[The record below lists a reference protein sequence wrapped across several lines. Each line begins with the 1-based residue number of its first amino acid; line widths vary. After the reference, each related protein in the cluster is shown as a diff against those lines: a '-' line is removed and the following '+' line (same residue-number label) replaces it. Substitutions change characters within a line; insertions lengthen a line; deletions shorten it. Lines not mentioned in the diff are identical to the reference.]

1 MTRSEMV
8 QLAQHIAAR
17 HKLDPALVCAICHHE
32 SADWNTWASRY
43 EPAFYERYITP
54 MATVQ
59 RFGNVVSLDT
69 EKRHRATSFGLMQ
82 VMGQVA
88 RERGFKGE
96 YLTELC
102 EPETGI
108 EYGCRVLER
117 ALLRAKGD
125 VRQGLMNYNGGGNP
139 AYPDLVL
146 AHIAEYANGRGT

>member
-17 HKLDPALVCAICHHE
+17 HRLDPALVCAICHHE
-32 SADWNTWASRY
+32 SNWKTYASRE
-43 EPAFYERYITP
+43 EPEFYTRYIAK
-54 MATVQ
+54 MGAVQ
-59 RFGNVVSLDT
+59 RFGPDISLQT
-69 EKRHRATSFGLMQ
+69 EKSDRATSFGLCQ

-88 RERGFKGE
+88 RERGFTGE

-125 VRQGLMNYNGGGNP
+125 VRQALLNYNGGGNP

-146 AHIAEYANGRGT
+146 AHYGEYANGRGT